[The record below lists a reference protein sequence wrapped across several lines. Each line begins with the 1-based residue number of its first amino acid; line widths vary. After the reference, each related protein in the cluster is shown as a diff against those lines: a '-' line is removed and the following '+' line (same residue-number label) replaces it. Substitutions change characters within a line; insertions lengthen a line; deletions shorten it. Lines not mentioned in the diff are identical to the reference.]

1 MMDMNSTETS
11 STSTSNPTASIAQ
24 LLNLY
29 REEILRLA
37 ADHGARNVRLFGSVA
52 RGQATAHSDLDM
64 LVDFEAGRSLLD
76 RIALIQDL
84 EDLLGIKVD
93 VVTGRSV
100 HRDLQADILR
110 SAQPL

>member
-1 MMDMNSTETS
+1 MDMNPTVT
-11 STSTSNPTASIAQ
+11 TSTGNETASIVQ

-37 ADHGARNVRLFGSVA
+37 ADHGARNVRLFGSVV
-52 RGQATAHSDLDM
+52 RGQATADSDLDM
-64 LVDFEAGRSLLD
+64 LVDFEAGHSLLD
-76 RIALIQDL
+76 RIALMQDL
-84 EDLLGIKVD
+84 EDLLGIEVD

-100 HRDLQADILR
+100 HRDLRAEILR

>member
-1 MMDMNSTETS
+1 MAKNM
-11 STSTSNPTASIAQ
+11 SIASRTDASNVIVQ
-24 LLNLY
+24 LLRTH

-37 ADHGARNVRLFGSVA
+37 AYHGAHNVRIFGSVP
-52 RGQATAHSDLDM
+52 RGQATAESDLDV

-76 RIALIQDL
+76 RIALMQDL
-84 EDLLGIKVD
+84 EDLLGIEVD

-100 HRDLQADILR
+100 HRDLLAHVLE

>member
-1 MMDMNSTETS
+1 MDMNPTVT
-11 STSTSNPTASIAQ
+11 TSTGNATASIVQ

-37 ADHGARNVRLFGSVA
+37 ADHGARNVRLFGSVV
-52 RGQATAHSDLDM
+52 RGQATADSDLDM

-84 EDLLGIKVD
+84 EDLLGIEVD
-93 VVTGRSV
+93 MVTGRSV
-100 HRDLQADILR
+100 HRDLQAEILR

>member
-1 MMDMNSTETS
+1 MAT
-11 STSTSNPTASIAQ
+11 TSTMTSTTDTAATGSIAT
-24 LLNLY
+24 LLTTH

-37 ADHGARNVRLFGSVA
+37 AVHGAHNVRLFGSVA
-52 RGQATAHSDLDM
+52 RGQATADSDLDV

-84 EDLLGIKVD
+84 EDLLGIDVD
-93 VVTGRSV
+93 VVTARSV
-100 HRDLQADILR
+100 HRDLQAEILG